1 MQIGVPKEVKDHED
15 RVGLVPSSVAELVH
29 HGHQVILEKG
39 AGIGSGL
46 LDAEYAAAGATFHDG
61 PEAIFSRADMI
72 VKVKEP
78 LPSERKLLRSGQV
91 LFTYLHL
98 AADLDL
104 TRDLLTSGATCI
116 AYETVT
122 SPTGTLPL
130 LTPMSEVAGRLA
142 PQVGAHHLE
151 RAQGGRGVLLGGVPG
166 VPAAE
171 VVILGGG
178 VSGTHAAAIAL
189 GMGANVTV
197 VDRSAEALRRIATQF
212 GSQVRTI
219 FSTRDAVRQI
229 VKRAD
234 LLIGAVLVPGAAAP
248 KLVTRDMLQTM
259 KSGAVLVDIAI
270 DQGGC
275 FETSHPTSHSAPT
288 YVVDGV
294 VHYCVANMP
303 AAVART
309 STFALN
315 NVTLPFTIA
324 LADKGWRKA
333 LSEQRAQYPQR
344 PRHLPTRRRGAR
356 AVLRCPGKRPRVA
369 TESESAS
376 CAVASQ
382 RTEGK
387 LRGFPQAFFETV
399 LCTWA
404 LHAGLPCKAQNHFDE
419 STAGRLI

>member
-1 MQIGVPKEVKDHED
+1 MQIGVPKEIKDHED

-29 HGHQVILEKG
+29 HGHQVIVEAG
-39 AGIGSGL
+39 AGVGSGL
-46 LDAEYAAAGATFHDG
+46 PDAEYAAAGATLRDG
-61 PEAIFSRADMI
+61 PEPIFASADLI

-78 LPSERKLLRSGQV
+78 LPAERKLLRPGQV

-104 TRDLLTSGATCI
+104 TRELLGGGATCI

-122 SPTGTLPL
+122 SPNGTLPL

-142 PQVGAHHLE
+142 PQAGAHHLE

-178 VSGTHAAAIAL
+178 VSGTHATTIAL

-197 VDRSAEALRRIATQF
+197 VDRSAEALRRIAAQF

-219 FSTRDAVRQI
+219 FSTRDAIRQI

-234 LLIGAVLVPGAAAP
+234 LLIGALLVPGAAAP
-248 KLVTRDMLQTM
+248 KLVTRDMVQTM
-259 KSGAVLVDIAI
+259 KSGAVVVDIAI
-270 DQGGC
+270 DQGGY
-275 FETSHPTSHSAPT
+275 FETSHPTTHSSPT

-303 AAVART
+303 AAVSRT

-315 NVTLPFTIA
+315 NVTLPFIIS
-324 LADKGWRKA
+324 LADKGWRQA
-333 LSEQRAQYPQR
+333 LAEDP
-344 PRHLPTRRRGAR
+344 HLR
-356 AVLRCPGKRPRVA
+356 
-369 TESESAS
+369 
-376 CAVASQ
+376 
-382 RTEGK
+382 
-387 LRGFPQAFFETV
+387 
-399 LCTWA
+399 
-404 LHAGLPCKAQNHFDE
+404 AGLNIDDGQVSCRPVAEAHGLPYQPREADRR
-419 STAGRLI
+419 AIP